1 VHVVVCSDGMARGVD
16 LPAVAAVVNYDLP
29 AYVMT
34 YVHRVG
40 RTARA
45 GRLGAAYTLLKGK
58 SQEKQFLA
66 MRAQLAPTTA
76 TTATNNSNSSSSSSS
91 SSSSNN
97 SSSSN
102 TSNNNRRPPA
112 RHSRV
117 TTEECEAVRGAYE
130 RSLRALKEVMEAE
143 ASGEL
148 RPLEK
153 IRRLKST

>member
-1 VHVVVCSDGMARGVD
+1 
-16 LPAVAAVVNYDLP
+16 
-29 AYVMT
+29 
-34 YVHRVG
+34 
-40 RTARA
+40 
-45 GRLGAAYTLLKGK
+45 
-58 SQEKQFLA
+58 